1 MSVIVNPSL
10 TVILSEAKDLVAKN
24 LARGK
29 LCEAISLIFPPPR
42 LPRHF
47 VPRNDSKRCLN
58 VLNLFGIWCL
68 ELRVSTWGKSGQT

>member
-29 LCEAISLIFPPPR
+29 LREAIPPHLR
-42 LPRHF
+42 LNRDCHGTLCLAMTA
-47 VPRNDSKRCLN
+47 ND
-58 VLNLFGIWCL
+58 V
-68 ELRVSTWGKSGQT
+68 